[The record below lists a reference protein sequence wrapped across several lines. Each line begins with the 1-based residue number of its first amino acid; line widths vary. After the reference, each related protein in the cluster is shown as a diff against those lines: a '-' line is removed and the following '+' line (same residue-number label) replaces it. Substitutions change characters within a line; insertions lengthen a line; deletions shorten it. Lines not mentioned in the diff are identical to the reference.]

1 MHRSL
6 PRFFLWMTC
15 FFCFASASA
24 ASGGAAHWIGA
35 WSASP
40 DAAGPAVSDQT
51 IRQVVRTSAAGTAVR
66 VRLSNLDGT
75 APLTLGPVRV
85 ALHTEGSAIAPDTD
99 HAVSFH
105 GKPTITLAKGE
116 AVWSDPV
123 EMAVK
128 PLQELAISLYVP
140 ANAGVASTIHS
151 AALATAYL
159 TEQGDATSSVQFPG
173 METNNSRFFLTD
185 VDVASAPEGATI
197 VAFGDSITD
206 GVGSNADAQQRWPDY
221 LATRLQGDARF
232 KAVSVADAGIGG
244 NRILHDDYGPS
255 ALSRFDR
262 DALDKANVRWI
273 VLLEGINDIGSSG
286 PHAKAEDRV
295 TVEQITGGMKTLIQ
309 RAHARGIRIYGATLT
324 PFAGASWPYHSAANE
339 AKRKAVNDWIR
350 HSGAFDAVVDFDKAI
365 GDPAHPDRMLPAYD
379 SGDHLHPNGEGY
391 KAMAASI
398 DLGLFQAKH

>member
-1 MHRSL
+1 MS
-6 PRFFLWMTC
+6 T
-15 FFCFASASA
+15 
-24 ASGGAAHWIGA
+24 G
-35 WSASP
+35 
-40 DAAGPAVSDQT
+40 
-51 IRQVVRTSAAGTAVR
+51 GTAVL
-66 VRLSNLDGT
+66 VSLSNLNGT
-75 APLTLGPVRV
+75 APLMLGPVRV
-85 ALHTEGSAIAPDTD
+85 ASHTEGSAIAPGTD
-99 HAVSFH
+99 HAVSFN

-123 EMAVK
+123 QMTVK

-140 ANAGVASTIHS
+140 ANAGVVSTIHS
-151 AALATAYL
+151 AALATTYL

-173 METNNSRFFLTD
+173 MEANNSRFFLTD

-221 LATRLQGDARF
+221 LAARLQSDARL
-232 KAVSVADAGIGG
+232 KAIGVADAGIGG

-273 VLLEGINDIGSSG
+273 VLLEGINDIGNSG
-286 PHAKAEDRV
+286 PQAKPEDRV
-295 TVEQITGGMKTLIQ
+295 TVEQIIGGMKTLIQ

-324 PFAGASWPYHSAANE
+324 PFGGASWPYHSAANE

-350 HSGAFDAVVDFDKAI
+350 RGGAFDAVVDFDTAI
-365 GDPAHPDRMLPAYD
+365 RDPSHPDRMLPAYD

-398 DLGLFQAKH
+398 DLGLFQARH